1 MSAAAYRALAAGEVA
16 IVPTDTVYGL
26 AALPGSSGYEKI
38 FELKQRPAG
47 QVLPWLVPGAD
58 ALDTYAA
65 EASPAARRLARRF
78 WPGALT
84 IVVRASKRAQELG
97 SVAPDGT
104 VALRCPDEPTCLNL
118 LERLGKPLCC
128 TSANLHGAPAVSRR
142 AELDPS
148 FADVAGFGELP
159 DCCRG
164 GKASTIVDCTGET
177 PQILR
182 EGPIPEQLVR
192 EAAGIDATLE
202 R

>member
-26 AALPGSSGYEKI
+26 AALPGSGGYEKI

-104 VALRCPDEPTCLNL
+104 VALRCP
-118 LERLGKPLCC
+118 
-128 TSANLHGAPAVSRR
+128 A
-142 AELDPS
+142 
-148 FADVAGFGELP
+148 
-159 DCCRG
+159 
-164 GKASTIVDCTGET
+164 
-177 PQILR
+177 
-182 EGPIPEQLVR
+182 
-192 EAAGIDATLE
+192 IDASGVMRPFVIRPETQGLLKTTLPSWIT
-202 R
+202 